1 MNVLEINKIINTLN
15 SNVTENKLLTTFK
28 LIETLIE
35 QNNLYSFNEQK
46 NKLFDIYKNIL
57 KYSFIGVD
65 DPERDKIYF
74 NLKKSVIKLSNSIK
88 HKLVINNKYFV
99 TFRIKKEAD
108 IDFNTERNVIESEI
122 LNNSKENKLSVFFNK
137 IWLSDIILEKDYK
150 FIQKITSDENV
161 SWHSQS
167 IIVSAISI
175 SLFRNFDSR
184 KMELLF
190 NFYEKKVENVWH
202 RALVGIILGIYLY
215 SDVIKYYPEINERI
229 NNIIEED
236 DFKKNFNHI
245 ITQILKTKETEKIS
259 KKLQDEIIP
268 KVAKFKPKIEDKL
281 RLDDILDD
289 KLSDDINPDWEEV
302 FSDSPELLEK
312 LEEFSKMQIEGSD
325 VFMSAFSM
333 LKNFDFFKEAYNWFV
348 PFYKENKV
356 VENSF
361 ETEKKDFNSN
371 LFAEGLEK
379 SAFLC
384 NSDKYSFILNVK
396 LMPEAQKTMMLEMFN
411 AEIESMNE
419 LIKDD
424 ELLNKSMKSKYIF
437 TQYIQ
442 DLYRFFKLNDN
453 KNEFID
459 IFDDKLD
466 FYNKTYFANDLF
478 SIELFKQ
485 IGEFY
490 FNKEYF
496 SDALNVYKIIFEKGI
511 KEQDIIEKIAF
522 SYQKL
527 KDYNKALEFY
537 TKAELFETN
546 INWTTKKIALCYR
559 ELNNNEKAVEYY
571 LKAEKNEPEN
581 LYVQAHLG
589 HVYLRLK
596 NYEKALQHY
605 FKVEYFAPSN
615 TLILRPIAWCSFVL
629 GKFDNSL
636 KYYRKLIEKNEANH
650 FDYIIMG
657 HVEWLTNNVKMAVEY
672 YKRGLKGFKNKFEVF
687 RKEFIE
693 DKEFIIN
700 LGIDSFEIEL
710 MLDYIALEDYSI

>member
-1 MNVLEINKIINTLN
+1 MNISEINKKINKLN
-15 SNVTENKLLTTFK
+15 KYVVKNKLLNAFK
-28 LIETLIE
+28 LIDLLIE
-35 QNNLYSFNEQK
+35 QNNINSLKEQK

-74 NLKKSVIKLSNSIK
+74 NLKKSIVKFSNSLKIKLINDNK
-88 HKLVINNKYFV
+88 HFV
-99 TFRIKKEAD
+99 TYRIKKEVD
-108 IDFNTERNVIESEI
+108 VEFNINRSLIESEI
-122 LNNSKENKLSVFFNK
+122 IKNDKEKHLSSFFNK
-137 IWLSDIILEKDYK
+137 IWLSDKILESDYN
-150 FIQKITSDENV
+150 FIQKTLINKEIE
-161 SWHSQS
+161 WHSKA
-167 IIVSAISI
+167 IIVSCLSI
-175 SLFRNFDSR
+175 SLFRSFDV
-184 KMELLF
+184 KKIDLLF
-190 NFYEKKVENVWH
+190 DFYYEKVENVWH
-202 RALVGIILGIYLY
+202 RALVGIIFGIYLY
-215 SDVIKYYPEINERI
+215 SDIIKFYPKINEKI
-229 NNIIEED
+229 KSIAEGD

-289 KLSDDINPDWEEV
+289 KLSEDMNPDWEEV

-333 LKNFDFFKEAYNWFV
+333 LKNFDFFKETYNWFV
-348 PFYKENKV
+348 PFYKENNTVKDA
-356 VENSF
+356 F
-361 ETEKKDFNSN
+361 EFEKEGFDSN

-396 LMPEAQKTMMLEMFN
+396 LMPEVQKNMMLEMFN

-442 DLYRFFKLNDN
+442 DLYRFFKLNSK
-453 KNEFID
+453 KNEFLD
-459 IFDDKLD
+459 IFDKKLD
-466 FYNKTYFANDLF
+466 FYSKTYFADDLY
-478 SIELFKQ
+478 SNELFKQ

-496 SDALNVYKIIFEKGI
+496 SDALNVYKIIFNKGT
-511 KEQDIIEKIAF
+511 KDQDIIEKIAF

-527 KDYNKALEFY
+527 KNYKNALEFY
-537 TKAELFETN
+537 KKAELFESN

-559 ELNNNEKAVEYY
+559 ELDNNEKAIEYY
-571 LKAEKNEPEN
+571 IKAEKNEPEN

-589 HVYLRLK
+589 HTYLRIKDYENALK
-596 NYEKALQHY
+596 HY

-615 TLILRPIAWCSFVL
+615 TLILRPIAWCSLVL
-629 GKFDNSL
+629 GKFDKSQ
-636 KYYRKLIEKNEANH
+636 KYYQKLIEKKEINH
-650 FDYIIMG
+650 FDYINLG
-657 HVEWLTNNVKMAVEY
+657 HVEWLTNNVKKAIEY
-672 YKRGLKGFKNKFEVF
+672 YKKSLEGFDNNFKDFS
-687 RKEFIE
+687 KEFIE
-693 DKEFIIN
+693 DKNFIIN
-700 LGIDSFEIEL
+700 LGIDAFEIEL
-710 MLDYIALEDYSI
+710 MLDYILINS